1 MSRSENTIEKKPA
14 SADERIQQAAQW
26 HLLMKSGEAN
36 AGHKKN
42 FNDWY
47 ALADNATIYRRFET
61 LWSSFDEVDSPSAR
75 HALQQAIK
83 KAPSSRRTGLPAT
96 ALALMIV
103 SISCL
108 QIIPNDGVL
117 SSYLLSGRLLSDH
130 RTAVGEQRV
139 IVLSDNS
146 RLHLNTFS
154 AVNIDYNDQ
163 QRRIHLLQGEI
174 QLDVAKDTNRP
185 LIVISKQ
192 GTARALGTQFSVRE
206 KEGVTDVTVTE
217 STVEVCAHA
226 AACQA
231 LKAGE
236 KTWINDNQV
245 GPTQK
250 NNDGLFLD
258 WSSHQLIVDD
268 QPLLDVLDQLSRYH
282 LGYIHIDRK
291 ALSQYRVSGAFT
303 LNDIPQCWQILA
315 MSLPIKITRYTPL
328 FTKISSQ

>member
-1 MSRSENTIEKKPA
+1 
-14 SADERIQQAAQW
+14 
-26 HLLMKSGEAN
+26 
-36 AGHKKN
+36 
-42 FNDWY
+42 
-47 ALADNATIYRRFET
+47 
-61 LWSSFDEVDSPSAR
+61 
-75 HALQQAIK
+75 
-83 KAPSSRRTGLPAT
+83 
-96 ALALMIV
+96 
-103 SISCL
+103 
-108 QIIPNDGVL
+108 
-117 SSYLLSGRLLSDH
+117 
-130 RTAVGEQRV
+130 
-139 IVLSDNS
+139 
-146 RLHLNTFS
+146 LHLNTFS

-236 KTWINDNQV
+236 KTWVNDNQV